1 MEKYESIIEPKKVYS
16 QVYSILQL
24 MGNSYINKI
33 PKKFYKLIDSKRD
46 KTYNPTYNLETSFIE
61 QNVNKKALSII
72 CLIDLKYW
80 CNEEEKRSITQ
91 KIKKNQLIIN
101 QKNQELYNNIFKK
114 NNINEDKSVKSKE
127 IMLITKENFF
137 IRIIHKIK
145 KFFLRKLKN
154 K

>member
-1 MEKYESIIEPKKVYS
+1 MENYESIIEPKKVYS

-127 IMLITKENFF
+127 IMIITKENFF
-137 IRIIHKIK
+137 IRIIHKIM
-145 KFFLRKLKN
+145 KFFIRKKH

>member
-1 MEKYESIIEPKKVYS
+1 MKLLMHACCAPCSVYCIDELKKENIEPTIYW
-16 QVYSILQL
+16 
-24 MGNSYINKI
+24 
-33 PKKFYKLIDSKRD
+33 
-46 KTYNPTYNLETSFIE
+46 YNPTYNLETSFIE